1 MSYIDE
7 NLLAG
12 ERIVYRTSLHKV
24 IFFGP
29 VVISAL
35 GLLIWFEGA
44 GWMILLAGI
53 GVTVYAYLNY
63 QSSEFGITN
72 KRVLVK
78 VGIFGRRSIE
88 ILLPKVEGISVNQG
102 ILGKSLD
109 YGTIVVSGTG
119 GTKEPFKNITKPFE
133 FRKQVQEQIA
143 STQSAK

>member
-1 MSYIDE
+1 
-7 NLLAG
+7 
-12 ERIVYRTSLHKV
+12 VSLT
-24 IFFGP
+24 
-29 VVISAL
+29 
-35 GLLIWFEGA
+35 
-44 GWMILLAGI
+44 GI
-53 GVTVYAYLNY
+53 GVTVCAYLKY
-63 QSSEFGITN
+63 RSSEFGITN

-78 VGIFGRRSIE
+78 VGILGRRSIE
-88 ILLPKVEGISVNQG
+88 ILLSKVEGISVNQG